1 MLEYVPIKEYKQFL
15 LKHGVVWDGKIFD
28 EKNGQYKKVEMKTS
42 DYGYNYRGGHSI
54 NAEVPNSSDKSFVM
68 MVDETQLLIY
78 EHVGNVFDD
87 LDVCLD
93 LSKEWRSHLVDNHIW
108 QYGPIIRGYAMTQ
121 IERAEKFADIKLDRL
136 NKKKKEIEDKIT
148 AVQKEKEET
157 TSEWRE
163 LIKKTKEKYSKRLD
177 SLCEVMTTL
186 NPDIMVLEE
195 IESEAV
201 VQDICNKLA
210 STSLD
215 KKKSWQYTCFAK
227 EPGTAIGSAVFSRL
241 ELKDLIVHSLDVR
254 VHEEK
259 QPSERPLMEVSVNC
273 QNKLFKLFVCHWKSK
288 SGGEVETE
296 IWRDWQESLLSQRL
310 QKCECAGIPAIVCG
324 DFNRNAEDF
333 IVLSKKEKDYNIV
346 LRGAEKKSVAVYCPW
361 ISSEGNVKKEKGS
374 YFYKNEW
381 ERIDNIFSFGDIMLT
396 KFQAVTIPPLAD
408 DEGKPVP
415 YKMYNESGFSD
426 HLPLKCIILI

>member
-1 MLEYVPIKEYKQFL
+1 MKLFRYSFLFLWGILFFISTAALFSCGGKLEPSQTYGLDGSFSKSDNTTAADLKKISLCCWNTQTFFDAVCDGTEYTEFQSE
-15 LKHGVVWDGKIFD
+15 
-28 EKNGQYKKVEMKTS
+28 EK
-42 DYGYNYRGGHSI
+42 
-54 NAEVPNSSDKSFVM
+54 
-68 MVDETQLLIY
+68 
-78 EHVGNVFDD
+78 
-87 LDVCLD
+87 
-93 LSKEWRSHLVDNHIW
+93 W
-108 QYGPIIRGYAMTQ
+108 
-121 IERAEKFADIKLDRL
+121 
-136 NKKKKEIEDKIT
+136 
-148 AVQKEKEET
+148 
-157 TSEWRE
+157 
-163 LIKKTKEKYSKRLD
+163 TKEKYSKRLD

-210 STSLD
+210 STSWD